1 MQQLYRAKEGG
12 TERSAKYLRCYR
24 QGFEDLLLGKFPG
37 EKNKPR
43 EWT

>member
-12 TERSAKYLRCYR
+12 TGQPERSAKYLRCYR

-43 EWT
+43 